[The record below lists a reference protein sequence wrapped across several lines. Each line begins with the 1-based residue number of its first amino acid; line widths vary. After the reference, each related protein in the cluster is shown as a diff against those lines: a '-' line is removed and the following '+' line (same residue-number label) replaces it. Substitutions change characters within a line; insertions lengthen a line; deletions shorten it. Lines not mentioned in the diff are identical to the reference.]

1 MKGSMSERGA
11 GVWRLR
17 VLTGYTPDGKPIQR
31 SKTVKGNRREAQTA
45 LAKFVTEA
53 EAGTVA
59 ASGATT
65 FGRYLTEQYLP
76 QVKDNLSPET
86 YRNHASRVNGRISG
100 DLGHVQLGK
109 LTARHLDGAYR
120 KWRHEGLAASTVRAH
135 HMIIS
140 SALTQACK
148 WGMVPRS
155 VAPLAT
161 LPSIELREPTLPT
174 LEQIAELV
182 GMTRESD
189 PVLSAA
195 IMLAAL
201 TGCRRGELC
210 GLKWGDVD
218 RDRMVLHVRRA
229 AKRADGGEKMIGPT
243 KTHATR
249 KLSIDQ
255 VTLSVLDEHFAR
267 ATDWARAADVVSGED
282 GYVLTWDP
290 SGTTPANPDVIT
302 TKFARL
308 TDKAGIPQVRFHDLR
323 HAVATTLLGEGTD
336 VATVAMRLGHAS
348 PVTTMRVYAHVLEAN
363 DRKAAGVMGA
373 LLASTKAE

>member
-1 MKGSMSERGA
+1 MSERGA

-17 VLTGYTPDGKPIQR
+17 VLTGYTLEGRPVQR
-31 SKTVKGNRREAQTA
+31 SKTVKGTRREAQTE
-45 LAKFVTEA
+45 LAKFVAEA
-53 EAGTVA
+53 EAKTLAVSA
-59 ASGATT
+59 AIT

-86 YRNHASRVNGRISG
+86 YRNHASRVNGRIIP
-100 DLGHVQLGK
+100 DIGHVQLRK
-109 LTARHLDGAYR
+109 LTALHLDRAYR
-120 KWRHEGLAASTVRAH
+120 KWRKDGLAASTVRAH

-140 SALTQACK
+140 SALTQAYK
-148 WGMVPRS
+148 WGLVQRS

-161 LPSIELREPTLPT
+161 LPTVEQRDPTLPT
-174 LEQIAELV
+174 LDQIALLV
-182 GMTRESD
+182 RLTKDRD

-210 GLKWGDVD
+210 GLRWGDVD
-218 RDRMVLHVRRA
+218 RARMVLNVRRA
-229 AKRADGGEKMIGPT
+229 AKRAQGGERIMGPT

-249 KLSIDQ
+249 RLSIDD
-255 VTLSVLDEHFAR
+255 VTLAVIDEHR
-267 ATDWARAADVVSGED
+267 ASAVEWAAAAEVEIDDD
-282 GYVLTWDP
+282 GFVLTWDP
-290 SGTTPANPDVIT
+290 SGAVPANPDVIT

-308 TDKAGIPQVRFHDLR
+308 TEKADCPQVRFHDLR
-323 HAVATTLLGEGTD
+323 HAVATTLLAEGTD

-348 PVTTMRVYAHVLEAN
+348 PVTTMRVYAHVLEAH

-373 LLASTKAE
+373 LLASTKVE

>member
-11 GVWRLR
+11 GVRRLRVLTVRRLR
-17 VLTGYTPDGKPIQR
+17 VLTGYTPDGKPVQR
-31 SKTVKGNRREAQTA
+31 SKTIKGTRRQAQTE
-45 LAKFVTEA
+45 LAKFVAEA
-53 EAGTVA
+53 EAGTLA
-59 ASGATT
+59 ASGAPT
-65 FGRYLTEQYLP
+65 FGHYLTEQYLP
-76 QVKDNLSPET
+76 QVKDNLGPET
-86 YRNHASRVNGRISG
+86 YRNHASRVNGRIIG
-100 DLGHVQLGK
+100 DLGHAQLAK
-109 LTARHLDGAYR
+109 LTARHLDEAYR
-120 KWRHEGLAASTVRAH
+120 KWRHEGLAASTVRAD

-140 SALTQACK
+140 SALTQVCK

-174 LEQIAELV
+174 LEQIAEPV

-249 KLSIDQ
+249 KLSIDD
-255 VTLSVLDEHFAR
+255 VTLSVLDEHLAR
-267 ATDWARAADVVSGED
+267 ATEWSRAADVVIGEN

-290 SGTTPANPDVIT
+290 SGATPANPDVIT

-308 TDKAGIPQVRFHDLR
+308 TDRVGIPQVRFHDLR

-348 PVTTMRVYAHVLEAN
+348 PVTTMRVYAHVLEAQ
-363 DRKAAGVMGA
+363 DRKAGRG
-373 LLASTKAE
+373 SP

>member
-1 MKGSMSERGA
+1 
-11 GVWRLR
+11 
-17 VLTGYTPDGKPIQR
+17 VLTGYTTDGKPIQR
-31 SKTVKGNRREAQTA
+31 NKTVKGNRREAQTA

-76 QVKDNLSPET
+76 QVKD
-86 YRNHASRVNGRISG
+86 
-100 DLGHVQLGK
+100 
-109 LTARHLDGAYR
+109 
-120 KWRHEGLAASTVRAH
+120 
-135 HMIIS
+135 MIVS

-182 GMTRESD
+182 GMTRGSD
-189 PVLSAA
+189 SVLSAA

-218 RDRMVLHVRRA
+218 RARMVRHVRRA
-229 AKRADGGEKMIGPT
+229 AKRADGGEKLIGPT

-249 KLSIDQ
+249 RSIDD
-255 VTLSVLDEHFAR
+255 VTLSVLDEHLAR
-267 ATDWARAADVVSGED
+267 ATDWAKAADVPIGED
-282 GYVLTWDP
+282 GFVLTWDQ
-290 SGTTPANPDVIT
+290 SGTTPANPDVVT

-308 TDKAGIPQVRFHDLR
+308 TDKAGIPQVGFHDLR
-323 HAVATTLLGEGTD
+323 HVVATTLLAEGTD

-348 PVTTMRVYAHVLEAN
+348 PVTTMRVYAHVLEAH